1 MCLII
6 PVQWKCRKK
15 EMRVLYHK
23 KKSVLNCVPGI
34 NEVTI
39 THFEEWKQQLDA
51 FTVQPGSDKRELSV
65 CLRQG
70 LMGNQRLKRGRKW
83 MAVCE
88 NRISCLWH
96 SREHTCEQRP
106 TCLFTQTPYKCK
118 EDENEHRSCR
128 RGGQPYLGAWLIS
141 GCGLYLGKL

>member
-15 EMRVLYHK
+15 EITVRHRK

-34 NEVTI
+34 NEVAI

-65 CLRQG
+65 CLWQG
-70 LMGNQRLKRGRKW
+70 LMGSQRLKRGRKW

-96 SREHTCEQRP
+96 SCEHTCEQTP
-106 TCLFTQTPYKCK
+106 TRHCLYKSR
-118 EDENEHRSCR
+118 EDENEDLSCQ
-128 RGGQPYLGAWLIS
+128 RGRQRYLGAWLIS